1 MTIRTAEAD
10 FAFKYI
16 IIDED
21 AIRPFYE
28 DGLSGD
34 WNMFCRAE
42 YTLMGLVCVK
52 ISSALLETIRP
63 SLGRSFDEVSAT
75 EAIQGIQFFSEIR
88 DEISIFESS
97 PEVHYTWAMDDESTF
112 PLRSSDSPPPSG
124 NKVKRSMTAEEIS
137 NTVSFMYKFAKEII
151 ENEYSNRLKYIRKV
165 SELEAATWEI
175 QKHEAREWLTYGDS
189 DPSHV
194 TPFLDYI
201 ATERSFDKTTLANK
215 ILEKAEEYQD
225 RLSTMLVTSQKI
237 LKKFEACTT
246 VKELNVLYEDYF
258 GIMMPTEQAIEL
270 GRAHDGYEA
279 DGTFNQNKS
288 GLRMGWFKGVGV
300 PSAEGEEGAEW
311 APDVINP
318 FLGNKLNF

>member
-1 MTIRTAEAD
+1 MTLTQAD
-10 FAFKYI
+10 YSFKYI
-16 IIDED
+16 IIHED

-52 ISSALLETIRP
+52 ISSSLLETLRP
-63 SLGRSFDEVSAT
+63 NLGRSFEEVQAI
-75 EAIQGIQFFSEIR
+75 EAIHGIQFFSEIR

-97 PEVHYTWAMDDESTF
+97 PEIHYTWAMDDES
-112 PLRSSDSPPPSG
+112 SSLGVSTSPPPSG
-124 NKVKRSMTAEEIS
+124 TKVKRAMTSDEIA
-137 NTVSFMYKFAKEII
+137 NTVSFMYKFGKEII
-151 ENEYSNRLKYIRKV
+151 EQEYSKRLKYVKNV
-165 SELEAATWEI
+165 SELESATWEI
-175 QKHEAREWLTYGDS
+175 QKHEAREWLTYGD
-189 DPSHV
+189 DVAHV

-201 ATERSFDKTTLANK
+201 STERSFDKTTLSNK

-258 GIMMPTEQAIEL
+258 GIMMPTDQAVEL
-270 GRAHDGYEA
+270 GRAHDGIDA
-279 DGTFNQNKS
+279 DGNLDLNKK
-288 GLRMGWFKGVGV
+288 GLRMGWFDDDRN
-300 PSAEGEEGAEW
+300 PSKEGEPGAEW
-311 APDVINP
+311 VPDVINP

>member
-1 MTIRTAEAD
+1 MALTQAD
-10 FAFKYI
+10 YSFKYI
-16 IIDED
+16 IIHED

-34 WNMFCRAE
+34 WNMFCRSE

-52 ISSALLETIRP
+52 ISAGLLETLRP
-63 SLGRSFDEVSAT
+63 SLGRSFEEVPAI
-75 EAIQGIQFFSEIR
+75 EAIHGIQFFSEIR

-97 PEVHYTWAMDDESTF
+97 PEIHYTWAMDDES
-112 PLRSSDSPPPSG
+112 SSLGVSTSPAPSG
-124 NKVKRSMTAEEIS
+124 TKVKRAMTSDEIA
-137 NTVSFMYKFAKEII
+137 NTVSFMYKFGKEII
-151 ENEYSNRLKYIRKV
+151 EQEYSKRLKYVKNV
-165 SELEAATWEI
+165 SELESATWEI
-175 QKHEAREWLTYGDS
+175 QKHEAREWLSYGD
-189 DPSHV
+189 DAAHV

-201 ATERSFDKTTLANK
+201 STERSFDKTTLSNK

-258 GIMMPTEQAIEL
+258 GIMMPTDQAVEL
-270 GRAHDGYEA
+270 GRAHDGIDA
-279 DGTFNQNKS
+279 DGNLDLNKK
-288 GLRMGWFKGVGV
+288 GLRMGWFDDDRK
-300 PSAEGEEGAEW
+300 PSKEGEPGAEW
-311 APDVINP
+311 VPDVINP

>member
-1 MTIRTAEAD
+1 MAFTGIETD
-10 FAFKYI
+10 YSFKYI
-16 IIDED
+16 IIEED
-21 AIRPFYE
+21 AIKPYYE

-34 WNMFCRAE
+34 WLLFCRSE

-52 ISSALLETIRP
+52 ISSPLLETIRP
-63 SLGRSFDEVSAT
+63 SLGRSFEEISAI
-75 EAIQGIQFFSEIR
+75 EATQGIQFFSEIR

-112 PLRSSDSPPPSG
+112 PLRASDSPPPSG
-124 NKVKRSMTAEEIS
+124 NKIKRAMTAEEIA
-137 NTVSFMYKFAKEII
+137 NTVSFMYKFGKEII
-151 ENEYSNRLKYIRKV
+151 EQEYSKRLKYVKNV

-175 QKHEAREWLTYGDS
+175 QKHEAREFLTYGND
-189 DPSHV
+189 DPAHV

-201 ATERSFDKTTLANK
+201 ATERGFDKTVLANK

-225 RLSTMLVTSQKI
+225 KLSTILVESQKI
-237 LKKFEACTT
+237 LKKFEACAT

-258 GIMMPTEQAIEL
+258 GIMMPTDQAVEL

-279 DGTFNQNKS
+279 DGTFNPNKS
-288 GLRMGWFKGVGV
+288 GLRMGWFDDDRNPSKEGE
-300 PSAEGEEGAEW
+300 PSAEW
-311 APDVINP
+311 VPDVINP